1 MANIK
6 YTLMHI
12 PSGYLWN
19 DDLVFEKKSQ
29 GVAWLNSLPVTD
41 DGVFDPPTETMFSL
55 NFPQKG
61 KKWKPLPKAFRER
74 YLQTLAKF
82 FIIEKM
88 FQLTDRQRDARFI
101 EHRRIQLQS
110 VCRAEFDI
118 VPIKASQIFL
128 TTTSV
133 KEEPDE

>member
-1 MANIK
+1 
-6 YTLMHI
+6 MHI

-19 DDLVFEKKSQ
+19 EDLVFKKKSQ

-41 DGVFDPPTETMFSL
+41 DGVFDPPITFSL
-55 NFPQKG
+55 NYSKIG
-61 KKWKPLPKAFRER
+61 KLPKAFRER
-74 YLQTLAKF
+74 HLQILAKF

-88 FQLTDRQRDARFI
+88 FQLTDRQKDARFI
-101 EHRRIQLQS
+101 ELRRSQLYS
-110 VCRAEFDI
+110 VHRAEFDI
-118 VPIKASQIFL
+118 VPIKASKIFL